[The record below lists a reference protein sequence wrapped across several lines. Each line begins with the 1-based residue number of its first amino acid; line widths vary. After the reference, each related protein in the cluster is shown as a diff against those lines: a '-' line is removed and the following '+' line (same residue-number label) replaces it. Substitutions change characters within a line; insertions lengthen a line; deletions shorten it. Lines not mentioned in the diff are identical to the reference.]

1 MKERDCLI
9 SLSAFNGFGITRIK
23 ILFDYYSSY
32 KNIWYSDES
41 ELIKIG
47 VNRKLV
53 NQFVSFRNE
62 FNLSEFVTKNRNRGI
77 KIITTIDNNYPANL
91 KEIDGAPI
99 CLYFIGNLFKKD
111 CDSVAIV
118 GSRDNSSYGQDVTVR
133 FTKCFADY
141 GATVV
146 SGMARGIDSIA
157 HKTALS
163 RKGRTIAILGSGL
176 DKIYPSENYDLF
188 NKIIQ
193 NGAAISEY
201 PLETPPL
208 PGNFI
213 ERNRLISGFSKILL
227 VVEGKKNSGTLTTS
241 SFAANQGKTVYA
253 IPGKITDP
261 GSYVPHMLIE
271 NGAKIAL
278 NPKDILNDLRL

>member
-9 SLSAFNGFGITRIK
+9 SLSAFNGFGVTRLK

-32 KNIWYSDES
+32 KKIWYSDES

-53 NQFVSFRNE
+53 NQFLTFRNI
-62 FNLSEFVTKNRNRGI
+62 FNFTEYISDNRNREI
-77 KIITTIDNNYPANL
+77 KIITIIDKNYPINL
-91 KEIDGAPI
+91 KEIDCAPI
-99 CLYFIGNLFKKD
+99 CLYMIGNILSKD
-111 CDSVAIV
+111 SESVSIV
-118 GSRDNSSYGQDVTVR
+118 GSRNNS
-133 FTKCFADY
+133 DY
-141 GATVV
+141 GKEAAVMFSKYLADHGVTIV

-157 HKTALS
+157 HKTTLL

-176 DKIYPSENYDLF
+176 DRIYPSENYGLF

-193 NGAAISEY
+193 NGAAITEY
-201 PLETPPL
+201 PLGTPPL

-213 ERNRLISGFSKILL
+213 ERNRIITGFSKVLL
-227 VVEGKKNSGTLTTS
+227 VVEGRKNSGTLTTS
-241 SFAANQGKTVYA
+241 SYAANQGKTVYA

-261 GSYVPHMLIE
+261 GSFVTHMLIE

-278 NPKDILNDLRL
+278 NPKDILDDLRL

>member
-53 NQFVSFRNE
+53 NQFLSFRNE
-62 FNLSEFVTKNRNRGI
+62 FNFSEFVSKNRNRGI

-91 KEIDGAPI
+91 KDIDGAPI
-99 CLYFIGNLFKKD
+99 CIYLIGNLLKKD
-111 CDSVAIV
+111 SDSVAIV
-118 GSRDNSSYGQDVTVR
+118 GSRDNSSYGQDVTVM